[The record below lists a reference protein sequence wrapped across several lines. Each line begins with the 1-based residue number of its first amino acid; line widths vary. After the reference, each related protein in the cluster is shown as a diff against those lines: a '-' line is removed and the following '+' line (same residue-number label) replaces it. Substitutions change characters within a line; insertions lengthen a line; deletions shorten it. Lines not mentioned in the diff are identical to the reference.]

1 MKDERRRE
9 DGEGEQP
16 GRGGLVKGVHHHI
29 RGESKV
35 KKGGIFDFSI
45 SYIEEEKKKGRFD
58 RFICPVLWYH
68 HLQERDLSFLLVWAS
83 SN

>member
-9 DGEGEQP
+9 DGEEEEE
-16 GRGGLVKGVHHHI
+16 VTMKGVHHHI

-35 KKGGIFDFSI
+35 KKRGIFDFSI
-45 SYIEEEKKKGRFD
+45 SYIEEKKKGRSD